1 MPLSIPTLIEAIP
14 IERDERILRA
24 RRTAARTRVAMG
36 LIGIALILAW
46 PRMLPYPALGLAGFA
61 IVELTALVQLA
72 AMRPSWLKAEETA
85 AGAAAVLIIG
95 MGDQRVTA
103 LSILWLAAIASGVMA
118 RGGRAHWAGSLIVL
132 SALALPVV
140 RMQSL
145 SGQYAALCVA
155 ALGLLLTC
163 GRLTRELNSMLRQA
177 RRQAENAETLLL
189 AGDIAARMTDRSERA
204 ASTMRVAP
212 LQSDETLSAD
222 ELSSARDG
230 LAGLIEGEGLAMA
243 VQPIVDIRN
252 GTMHAFEALA
262 RFGHQRQGN
271 SPLHW
276 FSLAE
281 ELGQRAE
288 LERACVRAAL
298 ELLGERPAGTS
309 LSVNLSAPVLLEPA
323 TMAMLEAAGDAQ
335 ADDLAG
341 LIVEITEETLV
352 HGEMELSSVI
362 EPLRARGARLAVDDM
377 GAGYSG
383 LRQITAVHPSYLK
396 LDRSLVSGIDADD
409 ERAALVGALAGYA
422 KQVGSLLVAEGVETD
437 AELRAVRRLGVP
449 LVQGFYLG
457 RPGPP
462 WPQLG
467 AASSLEPAPVVS
479 DLRARSGRRSAR
491 ELSPDDL
498 PVARGLDAPA
508 PRERVDDAQSVR
520 RLRVKTPAGH

>member
-36 LIGIALILAW
+36 LIGIALILTW
-46 PRMLPYPALGLAGFA
+46 PRLLPYPALGLAGFA
-61 IVELTALVQLA
+61 IIELTALVQMA
-72 AMRPSWLKAEETA
+72 AMRPSWLKLEETA
-85 AGAAAVLIIG
+85 AAAAAVLIIG

-132 SALALPVV
+132 AALVLPVL

-177 RRQAENAETLLL
+177 RREAENAETLLL
-189 AGDIAARMTDRSERA
+189 AGDIAARMTDRSERV
-204 ASTMRVAP
+204 ASATRAVPMLP
-212 LQSDETLSAD
+212 DETLSAE
-222 ELSSARDG
+222 ELANARDA
-230 LAGLIEGEGLAMA
+230 LAGLIAGEGLAMA
-243 VQPIVDIRN
+243 VQPIVDIRS
-252 GTMHAFEALA
+252 GTVHAYEALA
-262 RFGHQRQGN
+262 RFGRPRHDN

-276 FSLAE
+276 FSLAQ

-309 LSVNLSAPVLLEPA
+309 LSVNLSAPVLLEGA
-323 TMAMLEAAGDAQ
+323 TMAMLEAAGDAH
-335 ADDLAG
+335 AEDLAG

-362 EPLRARGARLAVDDM
+362 AALRARGARLAVDDM

-396 LDRSLVSGIDADD
+396 LDRSLVSAIHDDD

-422 KQVGSLLVAEGVETD
+422 KQVGSLLVAEGVETE
-437 AELRAVRRLGVP
+437 AELDAVRRLGVP
-449 LVQGFYLG
+449 LVQGFYFG

-462 WPQLG
+462 WPRPG
-467 AASSLEPAPVVS
+467 SGVSIAAAIDDIGTVRASSNT
-479 DLRARSGRRSAR
+479 RSA
-491 ELSPDDL
+491 DHT
-498 PVARGLDAPA
+498 PVH
-508 PRERVDDAQSVR
+508 VSS
-520 RLRVKTPAGH
+520 

>member
-1 MPLSIPTLIEAIP
+1 MPLPIPTLIETVP

-24 RRTAARTRVAMG
+24 RRTAARTRIAMG

-46 PRMLPYPALGLAGFA
+46 PQLLPYPALGLAGFA
-61 IVELTALVQLA
+61 VIELTALAQLA
-72 AMRPSWLKAEETA
+72 ALRPAWLKIEETA

-118 RGGRAHWAGSLIVL
+118 RGGRAHWAGSAIVL
-132 SALALPVV
+132 SALLLPVI
-140 RMQSL
+140 RMQSM

-204 ASTMRVAP
+204 ASGTPAVP
-212 LQSDETLSAD
+212 LKPDETLSAA
-222 ELSSARDG
+222 ELASARDG
-230 LAGLIEGEGLAMA
+230 LADLIAGEGLAMA
-243 VQPIVDIRN
+243 VQPIVDIRS
-252 GTMHAFEALA
+252 GRVHAYEALA
-262 RFGHQRQGN
+262 RFGRPREDN

-276 FSLAE
+276 FSLAQ

-323 TMAMLEAAGDAQ
+323 TMALLEAAGDEH

-362 EPLRARGARLAVDDM
+362 GRLRARGARLAVDDM

-396 LDRSLVSGIDADD
+396 LDRSLVSAIHDDD

-422 KQVGSLLVAEGVETD
+422 QQVGSLLVAEGVETED
-437 AELRAVRRLGVP
+437 ELEAIRRLGVP
-449 LVQGFYLG
+449 LVQGYYFA
-457 RPGPP
+457 RPAPP
-462 WPQLG
+462 WPRLD
-467 AASSLEPAPVVS
+467 AASPVVDSPVVAARAGAPRDGAPAASEAERSSHRLEP
-479 DLRARSGRRSAR
+479 
-491 ELSPDDL
+491 
-498 PVARGLDAPA
+498 VA
-508 PRERVDDAQSVR
+508 
-520 RLRVKTPAGH
+520 